1 MKGFSQM
8 QKSKLKPQVA
18 DVMFILHFFFFL
30 FFFCTEMIQLF
41 EPQTALR

>member
-18 DVMFILHFFFFL
+18 DVMFIFSSS

>member
-18 DVMFILHFFFFL
+18 DVMLIFSS

-41 EPQTALR
+41 EPQIALR

>member
-1 MKGFSQM
+1 MKGLSQM

-30 FFFCTEMIQLF
+30 FFCTEMIQLF

>member
-18 DVMFILHFFFFL
+18 DVMFIFSS
-30 FFFCTEMIQLF
+30 FFCTEMIQLF